1 MLSVAI
7 RYYLDREQA
16 SNRERKASDVTPVDG
31 DHEAPDPIQT
41 LADRIADR
49 LAARLDA
56 RLTELARSTGDD
68 RQDALWSAQRVASHY
83 GVRVDF
89 VYQHA
94 DELGCVRLGG
104 GPCPRLRFDP
114 DAVRE
119 RWSRVGGV
127 LPAES
132 AKRRRW
138 PGRRTT
144 ASPPDGHDLLEFDR
158 EP

>member
-1 MLSVAI
+1 VT
-7 RYYLDREQA
+7 A
-16 SNRERKASDVTPVDG
+16 SDG
-31 DHEAPDPIQT
+31 DHEAPEPIQA

-56 RLTELARSTGDD
+56 RLDELSRSASDD
-68 RQDALWSAQRVASHY
+68 RRDALWTAQRVASHY
-83 GVRVDF
+83 GVGVDF

-114 DAVRE
+114 EAVQQRL
-119 RWSRVGGV
+119 SRVGGV

-132 AKRRRW
+132 SNSRRW
-138 PGRRTT
+138 PSRRKTPPSQDGR
-144 ASPPDGHDLLEFDR
+144 GLLEFDR